1 MDQPELRAPD
11 AAASDPTFV
20 GRGIAFPM
28 RVDATGSIAFSGGTF
43 DELDRAITMV
53 LSTAPGERVMRP
65 EFGCAIWD
73 LLFEPVN
80 PNTVGAMEQAV
91 REALRQWE
99 PRVEV
104 EQVDAAPDDEHHEL
118 VTITVVYRVR
128 TTNERHNLVYPFYV
142 IPREEGS

>member
-1 MDQPELRAPD
+1 MERPELRAPE
-11 AAASDPTFV
+11 AASDPSFV
-20 GRGIAFPM
+20 ERGISFPM
-28 RVDATGSIAFSGGTF
+28 RTDATGSIAFTDSTF
-43 DELDRAITMV
+43 DELDRAISIV

-65 EFGCAIWD
+65 DFGCAIWD

-80 PNTVGAMEQAV
+80 PNTLGMMEHAV
-91 REALRQWE
+91 RDALRRWE

-104 EQVDAAPDDEHHEL
+104 DQVDAAPDDEQHER
-118 VTITVVYRVR
+118 VTIAIVYRVR